1 MILGRCTALPP
12 GQPPGLRKLRPGA
25 RPIHVREAALY
36 TSRVSEGADSV
47 GQVRR
52 ETLRKAE
59 ARRIALA
66 AQGFGV
72 PKLERPVTMRD
83 VQAVTNR
90 LGQFQIDSINVVARA
105 QFMPLFSRL
114 GPYDSTLLERAA
126 YQPPRRLFE
135 YWGHAASLMD
145 VSLQPLLRFRMQPGF
160 RDVWAGV
167 ERVAQENADLIPFV
181 RDEVAAR
188 GPISA
193 RDLEVAEQRDRSNW
207 GWNWSRVK
215 TILEWLFY
223 VGEVTS
229 AYRNAQFERVY
240 DLPERVIPRSV
251 LAMPTPTPQDS
262 VLGLIRRAARSLGIA
277 SESSLR
283 DYFRTR
289 LNMTRQAIATLVES
303 GELIPVTVEGSGS
316 QRWYLWHKGR
326 VPRRIAARALLSPFD
341 SMIFERA
348 RLERLFDFS
357 YRIEIYVPAPKR
369 IHGYYVYPFLL
380 DEDFVARVDLKA
392 DRTRGTLRVNAAWIE
407 PGHDPFDVAT
417 ELASELKLMAEW
429 LGLQSVE
436 ILPRGDLALAL
447 AAA

>member
-1 MILGRCTALPP
+1 M
-12 GQPPGLRKLRPGA
+12 
-25 RPIHVREAALY
+25 
-36 TSRVSEGADSV
+36 
-47 GQVRR
+47 RR

-90 LGQFQIDSINVVARA
+90 LAQFQIDSINVVTRA

-114 GPYDSTLLERAA
+114 GPYDPALLERAA
-126 YQPPRRLFE
+126 YRSPRRLFE
-135 YWGHAASLMD
+135 YWGHAASLID
-145 VSLQPLLRFRMQPGF
+145 ISLQPLLRFRMQPGF
-160 RDVWAGV
+160 RDVWTGV
-167 ERVAQENADLIPFV
+167 ERVARENADLIPFI
-181 RDEVAAR
+181 REEVAAR

-193 RDLEVAEQRDRSNW
+193 RELEIAEQRDRSNW

-251 LAMPTPTPQDS
+251 LALPTPTPQES
-262 VLGLIRRAARSLGIA
+262 VTGLIRRAARALGIA
-277 SESSLR
+277 SELCLR

-289 LNMTRQAIATLVES
+289 LDMTREAITTLVED
-303 GELIPVTVEGSGS
+303 GDLIPVAVEGSGS
-316 QRWYLWHKGR
+316 RPWYLWHEAR
-326 VPRRIAARALLSPFD
+326 VPRRISTRALLSPFD

-357 YRIEIYVPAPKR
+357 YRIEIYLPGPKR

-380 DEDFVARVDLKA
+380 DDNFVARVDLKA
-392 DRTRGTLRVNAAWIE
+392 DRTRGVLRVNAAWIE
-407 PGHDPFDVAT
+407 YGYDPFDVAN
-417 ELASELKLMAEW
+417 ELASELKIMAEW
-429 LGLQSVE
+429 LGLQAVQ
-436 ILPRGDLALAL
+436 ILPRGDLASAL
-447 AAA
+447 TGA

>member
-1 MILGRCTALPP
+1 M
-12 GQPPGLRKLRPGA
+12 
-25 RPIHVREAALY
+25 
-36 TSRVSEGADSV
+36 
-47 GQVRR
+47 RR
-52 ETLRKAE
+52 ERLSKAE

-72 PKLERPVTMRD
+72 PKLERPITLRD

-90 LGQFQIDSINVVARA
+90 LAQFQIDSINVVTRA

-114 GPYDSTLLERAA
+114 GPYDPALLQRAA
-126 YQPPRRLFE
+126 YQSPRRLFE
-135 YWGHAASLMD
+135 YWGHAASLID
-145 VSLQPLLRFRMQPGF
+145 ISLQPLLRFRMQPGF
-160 RDVWAGV
+160 RDVWTGV
-167 ERVAQENADLIPFV
+167 ERVARENADLIPFI
-181 RDEVAAR
+181 REEVAAR

-193 RDLEVAEQRDRSNW
+193 RELEIAEQRDRSNW

-251 LAMPTPTPQDS
+251 LALPTPTPQES
-262 VLGLIRRAARSLGIA
+262 VTGLIRRAARALGIA
-277 SESSLR
+277 SESCLR

-289 LNMTRQAIATLVES
+289 LDMTRQAITTLVED
-303 GELIPVTVEGSGS
+303 GDLIPVAVEGRSS
-316 QRWYLWHKGR
+316 RPWYLWREAR
-326 VPRRIAARALLSPFD
+326 VPRRISTRALLSPFD

-357 YRIEIYVPAPKR
+357 YRIEIYVPGPKR

-380 DEDFVARVDLKA
+380 DENLVARVDLKA
-392 DRTRGTLRVNAAWIE
+392 DRARGVLRVNAAWIE
-407 PGHDPFDVAT
+407 HGYDPFDVAT
-417 ELASELKLMAEW
+417 DLASELKITAEW
-429 LGLQSVE
+429 LGLQAVQ
-436 ILPRGDLALAL
+436 ILPRGDLAPAL
-447 AAA
+447 AGA

>member
-1 MILGRCTALPP
+1 M
-12 GQPPGLRKLRPGA
+12 
-25 RPIHVREAALY
+25 
-36 TSRVSEGADSV
+36 
-47 GQVRR
+47 RR

-90 LGQFQIDSINVVARA
+90 LAQFQIDSINVVTRA

-114 GPYDSTLLERAA
+114 GPYDPALLERAA
-126 YQPPRRLFE
+126 YRSPRRLFE
-135 YWGHAASLMD
+135 YWGHAASLID
-145 VSLQPLLRFRMQPGF
+145 ISLQPLLRFRMQPGF
-160 RDVWAGV
+160 RDVWTGV
-167 ERVAQENADLIPFV
+167 ERVARENADLIPFI
-181 RDEVAAR
+181 REEVAAR

-193 RDLEVAEQRDRSNW
+193 RELEIAEQRDRSNW

-251 LAMPTPTPQDS
+251 LALPTPTPQES
-262 VLGLIRRAARSLGIA
+262 VTGLIRRAARALGIA
-277 SESSLR
+277 SELCLR

-289 LNMTRQAIATLVES
+289 LDMTREAITTLVED
-303 GELIPVTVEGSGS
+303 GDLIPVAVEGIGS
-316 QRWYLWHKGR
+316 RPWYLWHEAR
-326 VPRRIAARALLSPFD
+326 VPRRISTRALLSPFD

-357 YRIEIYVPAPKR
+357 YRIEIYVPGPKR

-380 DEDFVARVDLKA
+380 DDNFVARVDLKA
-392 DRTRGTLRVNAAWIE
+392 DRTRGVLRVNAAWIE
-407 PGHDPFDVAT
+407 YGYDPFDVAN
-417 ELASELKLMAEW
+417 ELASELKIMAEW
-429 LGLQSVE
+429 LGLQAVQ
-436 ILPRGDLALAL
+436 ILPRGDLASAL
-447 AAA
+447 TGA

>member
-1 MILGRCTALPP
+1 
-12 GQPPGLRKLRPGA
+12 
-25 RPIHVREAALY
+25 
-36 TSRVSEGADSV
+36 
-47 GQVRR
+47 
-52 ETLRKAE
+52 
-59 ARRIALA
+59 
-66 AQGFGV
+66 
-72 PKLERPVTMRD
+72 MRD
-83 VQAVTNR
+83 IQAVTNR
-90 LGQFQIDSINVVARA
+90 LAQFQIDSINVVTRA

-114 GPYDSTLLERAA
+114 GPYDPTLLERAA

-135 YWGHAASLMD
+135 YWGHAASLLD

-167 ERVAQENADLIPFV
+167 ERVAQENADLIPFI

-193 RDLEVAEQRDRSNW
+193 RDLEIAEQRDRSNW

-240 DLPERVIPRSV
+240 DLPERVISPSV
-251 LAMPTPTPQDS
+251 LDLLTPTPQDS
-262 VLGLIRRAARSLGIA
+262 VTGLVRRAARALGIA
-277 SESSLR
+277 NEPSLR

-289 LNMTRQAIATLVES
+289 VDMTRQAIATLVEA
-303 GELIPVTVEGSGS
+303 GELISVTVEGAGS
-316 QRWYLWHKGR
+316 QQWYLWHQVR
-326 VPRRIAARALLSPFD
+326 VPRRISARALLSPFD

-369 IHGYYVYPFLL
+369 VHGYYVYPFLL
-380 DEDFVARVDLKA
+380 NEKFVARVDLKA
-392 DRTRGTLRVNAAWIE
+392 DRTRGVLRVNAAWLE
-407 PGHDPFDVAT
+407 PGHDAFDVAT
-417 ELASELKLMAEW
+417 ELASELKIMAEW
-429 LGLQSVE
+429 LSLETVE
-436 ILPRGDLALAL
+436 IVPRGDLAPAL
-447 AAA
+447 GAA

>member
-1 MILGRCTALPP
+1 M
-12 GQPPGLRKLRPGA
+12 
-25 RPIHVREAALY
+25 
-36 TSRVSEGADSV
+36 
-47 GQVRR
+47 RR

-90 LGQFQIDSINVVARA
+90 LAQFQIDSINVVTRA

-114 GPYDSTLLERAA
+114 GPYDPALLERAA
-126 YQPPRRLFE
+126 YRSPRRLFE
-135 YWGHAASLMD
+135 YWGHAASLID
-145 VSLQPLLRFRMQPGF
+145 ISLQPLLRFRMQPGF
-160 RDVWAGV
+160 RDVWTGV
-167 ERVAQENADLIPFV
+167 ERVARENADLIPFI
-181 RDEVAAR
+181 REEVAAR

-193 RDLEVAEQRDRSNW
+193 RELEIAEQRDRSNW

-240 DLPERVIPRSV
+240 DVPERVIPRSV
-251 LAMPTPTPQDS
+251 LALPTPTPQES
-262 VLGLIRRAARSLGIA
+262 VTGLIRRAARALGIA
-277 SESSLR
+277 SESCLR

-289 LNMTRQAIATLVES
+289 LDMTREAITTLVED
-303 GELIPVTVEGSGS
+303 GDLIPVAVEGSGS
-316 QRWYLWHKGR
+316 RPWYLWHEAR
-326 VPRRIAARALLSPFD
+326 VPRRISTRALLSPFD

-357 YRIEIYVPAPKR
+357 YRIEIYVPGPKR

-380 DEDFVARVDLKA
+380 DDNFVARVDLKA
-392 DRTRGTLRVNAAWIE
+392 DRTRGVLRVNAAWIE
-407 PGHDPFDVAT
+407 YGYDPFDVAN
-417 ELASELKLMAEW
+417 ELASELKIMAEW
-429 LGLQSVE
+429 LGLQAVQ
-436 ILPRGDLALAL
+436 ILPRGDLAPAL
-447 AAA
+447 AGA

>member
-1 MILGRCTALPP
+1 VQWEHL
-12 GQPPGLRKLRPGA
+12 
-25 RPIHVREAALY
+25 
-36 TSRVSEGADSV
+36 S
-47 GQVRR
+47 
-52 ETLRKAE
+52 KAE
-59 ARRIALA
+59 ARRIALS
-66 AQGFGV
+66 AQGFAV
-72 PKLERPVTMRD
+72 SKLERAVTMRD

-90 LGQFQIDSINVVARA
+90 LAQFQIDSINVVTRA
-105 QFMPLFSRL
+105 HFMPMFSRL
-114 GPYDSTLLERAA
+114 GPYDPTLLERAA
-126 YQPPRRLFE
+126 YQSPRRLFE
-135 YWGHAASLMD
+135 YWGHAASLID

-167 ERVAQENADLIPFV
+167 ERVAQENADLIPFI

-193 RDLEVAEQRDRSNW
+193 RDLEIAEQRDRSNW

-251 LAMPTPTPQDS
+251 LAAPTPTPQES
-262 VLGLIRRAARSLGIA
+262 VTGLIRRAARALGIA
-277 SESSLR
+277 SEPSLR

-289 LNMTRQAIATLVES
+289 VDMTRQAIATLVEA
-303 GELIPVTVEGSGS
+303 GELISMTVAGAGS
-316 QRWYLWHKGR
+316 QPWYLWHQAR
-326 VPRRIAARALLSPFD
+326 VPRRISARALLSPFD

-357 YRIEIYVPAPKR
+357 YRIEIYVPALKR
-369 IHGYYVYPFLL
+369 IYGYYVYPFLL
-380 DEDFVARVDLKA
+380 DDKFVARVDLKA
-392 DRTRGTLRVNAAWIE
+392 DRTRGVLRVNAAWLE
-407 PGHDPFDVAT
+407 PGHDSFDVAT
-417 ELASELKLMAEW
+417 ELASELKIMAEW
-429 LGLQSVE
+429 LGLETVQIV
-436 ILPRGDLALAL
+436 PRGDLAPAL

>member
-1 MILGRCTALPP
+1 
-12 GQPPGLRKLRPGA
+12 
-25 RPIHVREAALY
+25 
-36 TSRVSEGADSV
+36 VSVQAGSV
-47 GQVRR
+47 WAVRR
-52 ETLRKAE
+52 DQLSKAQ

-66 AQGFGV
+66 AQGFGI
-72 PKLERPVTMRD
+72 PRLERPVTIRD

-90 LGQFQIDSINVVARA
+90 LAQFQIDSINVVTRA

-114 GPYDSTLLERAA
+114 GPYDPALLERAV
-126 YQPPRRLFE
+126 YQSPRRLFE
-135 YWGHAASLMD
+135 YWGHAASLID

-160 RDVWAGV
+160 RDVWTGV
-167 ERVAQENADLIPFV
+167 ERVAQQNADLIPFV

-193 RDLEVAEQRDRSNW
+193 RDLEIAEQRDRSNW

-215 TILEWLFY
+215 TVLEWLFY

-229 AYRNAQFERVY
+229 AYRNTQFERVY
-240 DLPERVIPRSV
+240 DLPERVIPPTI
-251 LAMPTPTPQDS
+251 LAQPTPTPQES
-262 VLGLIRRAARSLGIA
+262 VTGLIRRAARALGVA
-277 SESSLR
+277 TESCLR

-289 LNMTRQAIATLVES
+289 LDMTRQAIADLIES
-303 GELIPVTVEGSGS
+303 GELIPVAVERTAG
-316 QRWYLWHKGR
+316 RPWHLWHKAR
-326 VPRRIAARALLSPFD
+326 VPRRISTRALLSPFD

-357 YRIEIYVPAPKR
+357 YRIEIYVPEPKR

-392 DRTRGTLRVNAAWIE
+392 DRSRGVLRVNAAWIE
-407 PGHDPFDVAT
+407 PGYDSVDVAT
-417 ELASELKLMAEW
+417 QLASELKVMAEW
-429 LGLQSVE
+429 LGLEAVE
-436 ILPRGDLALAL
+436 VLHRGDLASAL